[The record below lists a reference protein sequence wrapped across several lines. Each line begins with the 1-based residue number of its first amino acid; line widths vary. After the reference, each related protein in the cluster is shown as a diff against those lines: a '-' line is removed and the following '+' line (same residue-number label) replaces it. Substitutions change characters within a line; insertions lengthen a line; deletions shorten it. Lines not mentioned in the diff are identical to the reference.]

1 MDWLAVTEV
10 IALVIAAVVLLPIAW
25 LIARRRWLS
34 RGGALFDCS
43 VRLKTKTPSTGWVL
57 GVARYRQSR
66 MEWFRSFSLSLWPRL
81 VFPRDETAAGTQR
94 MPDELEALLLL
105 EDQRVIEL
113 RLDDGR
119 SWEASMTPEAITALL
134 SWLEAAPPGQG
145 HQRRPAGGA
154 V

>member
-43 VRLKTKTPSTGWVL
+43 VRLKTRTPGTGWVL
-57 GVARYRQSR
+57 GVARYRHGCL
-66 MEWFRSFSLSLWPRL
+66 EWFRSFSPSLRPRL
-81 VFPRDETAAGTQR
+81 VFPRGQTTVGRQR
-94 MPDELEALLLL
+94 PPDEIEALLLL
-105 EDQRVIEL
+105 EDQRVIQL
-113 RLDDGR
+113 KLDSGG

-145 HQRRPAGGA
+145 HQIRPVG
-154 V
+154 

>member
-10 IALVIAAVVLLPIAW
+10 IALVIAAVVLLPLAW

-34 RGGALFDCS
+34 HGGALFDCS
-43 VRLKTKTPSTGWVL
+43 VRLKTTTPGTGWVL
-57 GVARYRQSR
+57 GVARYREDR
-66 MEWFRSFSLSLWPRL
+66 LEWFRTFSIAWRPRL
-81 VFPRDETAAGTQR
+81 VLPRAQTSAGLQR
-94 MPDELEALLLL
+94 RPDDIEALLLL

-119 SWEASMTPEAITALL
+119 KWEASMTHEAVTALL

-145 HQRRPAGGA
+145 HQRRPMA
-154 V
+154 

>member
-10 IALVIAAVVLLPIAW
+10 IGLVIAAVVLLPIAW

-43 VRLKTKTPSTGWVL
+43 VRLKTTTPGTGWVL
-57 GVARYRQSR
+57 GVARYRR
-66 MEWFRSFSLSLWPRL
+66 GRLEWFRSFSLSLWPRL
-81 VFPRDETAAGTQR
+81 VFAREETTVGWQR
-94 MPDELEALLLL
+94 MPDELEALLLM
-105 EDQRVIEL
+105 EDQRVIQL
-113 RLDDGR
+113 KLDDGS

-145 HQRRPAGGA
+145 HQRRP
-154 V
+154 VS

>member
-43 VRLKTKTPSTGWVL
+43 VRLKTTTPGTGWVL
-57 GVARYRQSR
+57 GVARYRQGR

-81 VFPRDETAAGTQR
+81 VFPRDETTVGTQR
-94 MPDELEALLLL
+94 APDEIEALLLL
-105 EDQRVIEL
+105 EDQRVIQL
-113 RLDDGR
+113 KLDDGH

-145 HQRRPAGGA
+145 HQRRPVG
-154 V
+154 

>member
-10 IALVIAAVVLLPIAW
+10 IALVIAALVLLPIAW
-25 LIARRRWLS
+25 LIARRRWLT
-34 RGGALFDCS
+34 RGGAMFDCS
-43 VRLKTKTPSTGWVL
+43 MRLRTTTPGTGWVL
-57 GVARYRQSR
+57 GVARYREGRLQ
-66 MEWFRSFSLSLWPRL
+66 WFRSFSLSLRPRL
-81 VFPRDETAAGTQR
+81 VFRRDQTTVGPQR
-94 MPDELEALLLL
+94 APDEIEALLLL

-145 HQRRPAGGA
+145 HQIRPVG
-154 V
+154 

>member
-10 IALVIAAVVLLPIAW
+10 IALVIAAVVLLPVAW

-34 RGGALFDCS
+34 RGGSLFDCS

-57 GVARYRQSR
+57 GVARYRHGR
-66 MEWFRSFSLSLWPRL
+66 MEWFRSFSVSLWPRL
-81 VFPRDETAAGTQR
+81 VFLREQTTAGTQR
-94 MPDELEALLLL
+94 PPDELESLLLM
-105 EDQRVIEL
+105 EDQRVIQL

-145 HQRRPAGGA
+145 HQPRMPG
-154 V
+154 